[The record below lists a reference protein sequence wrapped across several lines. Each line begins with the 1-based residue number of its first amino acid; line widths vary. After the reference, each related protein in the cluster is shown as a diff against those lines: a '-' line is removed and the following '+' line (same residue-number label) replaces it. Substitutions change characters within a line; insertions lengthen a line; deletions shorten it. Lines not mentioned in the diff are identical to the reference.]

1 MGKAIGSR
9 GPVLMVCAAVC
20 VAAASPAWANV
31 YASGLEQT
39 APDTFSYILNENADT
54 DVTIEVWKVGGGMV
68 YSQSLGP
75 QAKGSHTWT
84 WDGTGYSAGDTFKVK
99 VKAADDGYGAW
110 TKLTTDNVWN
120 NFYSPRGVSVNIDPS
135 TKNFGRIYVSNSV
148 GGTTG
153 AGRTT
158 GDGIFILK
166 ADVTDAVG
174 QGDTAR
180 TGGVAWGTTNSPYR
194 VNVGPDNNVYL
205 CDWSDLHSGLWM
217 GDPDFVSA
225 SELLDSTG
233 RDSAGMNVTHGSIAS
248 FVVEGTGVNRT
259 IYSIDEDLPSSASA
273 QRGSIWRYD
282 IGTNSLFT
290 GAPSGLLYNDS
301 AAGNLIQNYT
311 NDMIRASD
319 GTWWV
324 SQDRAGGSDTLSSLM
339 QLSADGSTVLWKSVP
354 ALGANSLADPLRR
367 TRGIA
372 WDPVNDWL
380 ALATYNGGQVVIF
393 DDDTKSVVTSIVV
406 ASNATNRDVAFDAA
420 GNLYVVDNIT
430 ERLQIY
436 SPGMGANMF
445 ATESY
450 FTVIPEP
457 ATLLILGVPALFL
470 RRRR

>member
-1 MGKAIGSR
+1 MTGNRFVLGLVAI
-9 GPVLMVCAAVC
+9 
-20 VAAASPAWANV
+20 AAATGMLAAPAWANV
-31 YASGLEQT
+31 YASGLEQI
-39 APDTFSYILNENADT
+39 ASDTLSYVLNENADNG
-54 DVTIEVWKVGGGMV
+54 VQVQVWKVGGGMV
-68 YSQSLGP
+68 YSENLGA
-75 QAKGSHTWT
+75 QAKGTHSWT
-84 WDGTGYSAGDTFKVK
+84 WNGMGYTSGDTFKIKIV
-99 VKAADDGYGAW
+99 ASDDGYGAW
-110 TKLTTDNVWN
+110 TKITTDTVQN
-120 NFYSPRGVSVNIDPS
+120 NFYSPRGVSVNTDPS

-148 GGTTG
+148 GGTTT

-180 TGGVAWGTTNSPYR
+180 TGGVAWSTTNSPYR

-225 SELLDSTG
+225 IEILDSTG
-233 RDSAGMNVTHGSIAS
+233 RDANGMNVTHGSIAS
-248 FVVEGTGVNRT
+248 FVVEGTGANRK
-259 IYSIDEDLPSSASA
+259 IYSIDEDLPSSTSG

-290 GAPSGLLYNDS
+290 GAPSGLLYNDL

-311 NDMIRASD
+311 NDMVRASD

-324 SQDRAGGSDTLSSLM
+324 SQDRSGGADTLSSLI

-372 WDPVNDWL
+372 WDPVNDYL
-380 ALATYNGGQVVIF
+380 ALATYNAGQVLIF
-393 DDDTKSVVTSIVV
+393 DDDTKTIV
-406 ASNATNRDVAFDAA
+406 ATINMGSTATNRDVSFDAA

-430 ERLQIY
+430 ERLQIW
-436 SPGMGANMF
+436 SPGLNANSF
-445 ATESY
+445 TTESY
-450 FTVIPEP
+450 FTITPEP
-457 ATLLILGVPALFL
+457 ATLLLLAMPAALL
-470 RRRR
+470 RRRRA